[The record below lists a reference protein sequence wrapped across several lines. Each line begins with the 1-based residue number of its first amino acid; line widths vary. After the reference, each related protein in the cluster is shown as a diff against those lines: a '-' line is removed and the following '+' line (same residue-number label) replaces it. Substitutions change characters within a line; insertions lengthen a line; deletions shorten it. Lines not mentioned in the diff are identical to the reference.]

1 MVPRVPVRARRGPRR
16 GSRRLGRRW
25 PGPPRIGTLTLPGRR
40 RRGPDRSRR
49 PHHRTGARFG
59 CAGLAVEHSGVIGPL
74 WREEPDMRGA
84 SWDAR
89 LEAIVRENCPHL
101 DDDVSLT
108 ADDLLVDLG
117 LDSLAMA
124 AIVVQTEE
132 TFGFVFPDDELTAE
146 TFATMGTVWEAV
158 SRLLATAR

>member
-1 MVPRVPVRARRGPRR
+1 
-16 GSRRLGRRW
+16 
-25 PGPPRIGTLTLPGRR
+25 
-40 RRGPDRSRR
+40 
-49 PHHRTGARFG
+49 
-59 CAGLAVEHSGVIGPL
+59 
-74 WREEPDMRGA
+74 MRGA